1 MSYNGGTSEKR
12 GVEVLK
18 KKTIAAATLSLALI
32 TSFGINHMADAK
44 EKRSAS
50 PNKAKNVI
58 MFVGDGMGASHREAI
73 RLAAEG
79 MNGEL
84 AMSKMPYSGNVHTHS
99 TSVVTDSA
107 AAGTA
112 MATGVKTFNGAI
124 GVDENKKPVKS
135 VLELAS
141 EAGKSTGLVTT
152 SQITDATPA
161 SLGAHVADRKKQSD
175 IAKQYL
181 ENSKVDVLLGGGE
194 DYWYPKGEEGEFQ
207 DHPAKDNE
215 EASQGTQGNLVEKAE
230 KLGYDYVTNQE
241 ELEGSKSHRLLG
253 LFANEEMFEQNP
265 EGEGD
270 LYDPVVPLPDMTKKA
285 IDTLSQNQKGFFLM
299 VEEEGTDEMSHENN
313 GKLMMKAGEQLDK
326 SVQIAQEYAKEHPD
340 TLVLVAA
347 DHECG
352 GLSIEEV
359 DPQDESGD
367 HTSKEDGPYTAAHS
381 NQKFTLDWTTQ
392 EHGGQ
397 SVPLTAQGP
406 GAEKLEGTYE
416 NTNIFK
422 AMRDAMGLNK

>member
-1 MSYNGGTSEKR
+1 M
-12 GVEVLK
+12 K
-18 KKTIAAATLSLALI
+18 KKAIAAATLSLALI
-32 TSFGINHMADAK
+32 TSFGVNQMADAK
-44 EKRSAS
+44 EGKSAH
-50 PNKAKNVI
+50 PDKAKNVI

-73 RLAAEG
+73 RLAAQG
-79 MNGEL
+79 LNGEL
-84 AMSKMPYSGNVHTHS
+84 AMNNMPVAGNVHTHS

-112 MATGVKTFNGAI
+112 MATGHKTFNGAI

-135 VLELAS
+135 ILEMAS

-161 SLGAHVADRKKQSD
+161 SLGAHVNDRNKQSE

-194 DYWYPKGEEGEFQ
+194 DYWYSKGDEGKFK
-207 DHPAKDNE
+207 DHPAKDKEEESKGNE
-215 EASQGTQGNLVEKAE
+215 GDLVAKAE
-230 KLGYDYVTNQE
+230 KLGYDYVTNQKD
-241 ELEGSKSHRLLG
+241 LEGSNSHRLLG

-270 LYDPVVPLPDMTKKA
+270 LYDPVVPLPDMTTKA
-285 IDTLSQNQKGFFLM
+285 IDTLSQNKKGFFLM
-299 VEEEGTDEMSHENN
+299 VEEEGIDEMSHENN
-313 GKLMMKAGEQLDK
+313 GKLMMKAGKQLDK
-326 SVQIAQEYAKEHPD
+326 SVQVAKDYAKKHPD

-347 DHECG
+347 DHESG

-359 DPQDESGD
+359 TPDDESGVGV
-367 HTSKEDGPYTAAHS
+367 SKEDGPFTPAHS
-381 NQKFTLDWTTQ
+381 KDEFNLDWSTN

-406 GAEKLEGTYE
+406 GAEKLQGTYE
-416 NTNIFK
+416 NTEIFK
-422 AMRDAMGLNK
+422 AMKEAMHLK

>member
-1 MSYNGGTSEKR
+1 M
-12 GVEVLK
+12 K

-32 TSFGINHMADAK
+32 TSFGVNQIADAK
-44 EKRSAS
+44 EEKSAS
-50 PNKAKNVI
+50 PKKAKNVI

-73 RLAAEG
+73 RLAAQG
-79 MNGEL
+79 LNGEL
-84 AMSKMPYSGNVHTHS
+84 AMNKMPYTGNVHTHS

-112 MATGVKTFNGAI
+112 MATGVKTYNGAI

-135 VLELAS
+135 VLEMAG

-194 DYWYPKGEEGEFQ
+194 DYWYPKGEEGKYQ
-207 DHPAKDNE
+207 DHPAKDKE
-215 EASQGTQGNLVEKAE
+215 EASQGTQGNLVKKAQ
-230 KLGYDYVTNQE
+230 KLGYNYVTNKD
-241 ELEGSKSHRLLG
+241 ELQKAKNGKLLG

-270 LYDPVVPLPDMTKKA
+270 LYDPVVPLPDMTQKA
-285 IDTLSQNQKGFFLM
+285 IDTLSQNNKGFFLM

-313 GKLMMKAGEQLDK
+313 GKLMMKAGKQLDK
-326 SVQIAQEYAKEHPD
+326 SVQVAKDYAKKHPD

-359 DPQDESGD
+359 NPKDESGD
-367 HTSKEDGPYTAAHS
+367 DVSKEDGPYTPAHS
-381 NQKFTLDWTTQ
+381 KEKFALDWTTN

-422 AMRDAMGLNK
+422 AMRDAMGLEN